1 MARLQFLGSELLG
14 REVELAN
21 GEHRVG
27 RAPDNAVVI
36 NDASVSRHHC
46 LLLVHGREV
55 IARELGSHNGTWVN
69 GQKVT
74 GQRVVET
81 RQVLRFGQVE
91 ARLLLG
97 PEDRLSDTTTL
108 SATHGFVRF
117 LKREAELRPHR
128 AAPASP
134 VGKLA
139 EPETKVITVA
149 PSASPAAV
157 QIELTAAPTGTKRT
171 RGRRLTLA
179 AWVTLIVTLI
189 ALLAWLSAFR

>member
-21 GEHRVG
+21 GENRVG
-27 RAPDNAVVI
+27 RASDNAIVI

-74 GQRVVET
+74 GQRAVEA
-81 RQVLRFGQVE
+81 RQVVRFGQVE

-117 LKREAELRPHR
+117 LKREAEGRPHR
-128 AAPASP
+128 AAPALP
-134 VGKLA
+134 AGKPT
-139 EPETKVITVA
+139 EPETKVMAVA
-149 PSASPAAV
+149 PSAAAAV
-157 QIELTAAPTGTKRT
+157 AQNETSAASKAAGQVAGKRF
-171 RGRRLTLA
+171 A
-179 AWVTLIVTLI
+179 PAVKITLIVTLV
-189 ALLAWLSAFR
+189 ATLAWLLVFR